1 MIEQITLDRPAV
13 QQRRMT
19 IPQIRQQVQTVLSSP
34 EIYQP
39 TEWLPLSPD
48 DDQWHLRQVVKPL
61 VRKRPDWR
69 EQLVRVFDRWAGRTY
84 VPGEYECFLFACECL
99 DAMLG
104 TQFYVRHYRK
114 WDTLSGFYQYARAV
128 CGLDYF
134 DCAGYRATPDQ
145 IQPGDLIQQEIEIPQ
160 GGKMHVHWSIV
171 SDKPNRSI
179 AFTTND
185 LQEDIAVDPFVTGIA
200 TKVWRLA
207 DPVEVQQ

>member
-1 MIEQITLDRPAV
+1 MTEQITLDRPAV

-19 IPQIRQQVQTVLSSP
+19 ATQMREQVRTVLSTP
-34 EIYQP
+34 AIYQA
-39 TEWLPLSPD
+39 TDWWPLRPD

-69 EQLVRVFDRWAGRTY
+69 EQLVRVFDRWAGRSYT
-84 VPGEYECFLFACECL
+84 PGEYECFLFACECL
-99 DAMLG
+99 DAMMG
-104 TQFYVRHYRK
+104 TQFYVRHFRQ
-114 WDTLSGFYQYARAV
+114 WNTMSGFYDYARAV

-145 IQPGDLIQQEIEIPQ
+145 IRPGDLIQQEVETPI
-160 GGKMHVHWSIV
+160 GGKMHVHWSIA

-179 AFTTND
+179 AFTTHD
-185 LQEDIAVDPFVTGIA
+185 LEEAIAVDPFVTGIG

-207 DPVEVQQ
+207 DPLEVAQ